1 MKKVRIA
8 GLSVFL
14 SATTMLTYMYAL
26 AHRNRVLT
34 HMLHINSTPTN
45 KLNVFF
51 ISDIHRRSIPQWL
64 INDLRTR
71 SIDAVIV
78 GGDVAEGGVPIE
90 RIERNMRLLASI
102 GPIFYIFGNNDQE
115 VGTENILRVME
126 QVGGKVLV
134 NSTASIPNHP
144 CFGICGLQD
153 PNNGK
158 VEIDQAVD
166 SAKGYDHLILAVHN
180 PSYFRKFEEKLQ
192 PELSLAGHTHGGQ
205 IRLGP
210 WGMQDLGRFE
220 TTGNSAK
227 LISNGY
233 GTTMVPLR
241 FGAKPECHVVEV
253 HY

>member
-8 GLSVFL
+8 GLSVLL
-14 SATTMLTYMYAL
+14 SAVTMLTYMYAL

-34 HMLHINSTPTN
+34 HTLYSTSTPTN

-51 ISDIHRRSIPQWL
+51 ISDIHKRSIPKRL
-64 INDLRTR
+64 IDDLRTR

-102 GPIFYIFGNNDQE
+102 GPIFYVFGNNDQE
-115 VGTENILRVME
+115 VGTENILRVMK

-134 NSTASIPNHP
+134 NSTTSIPNHP
-144 CFGICGLQD
+144 AFGICGLQD

-158 VEIDQAVD
+158 VEIDKAVD
-166 SAKGYDHLILAVHN
+166 SASGYDHLILAVHN
-180 PSYFRKFEEKLQ
+180 PSFVRKFEENRQ
-192 PELSLAGHTHGGQ
+192 PDLSVAGHTHGGQ

-210 WGMQDLGRFE
+210 FGMQDLGCFE
-220 TTGNSAK
+220 TVGNRAK